1 MIKEYER
8 CLFCADENC
17 TKACKK
23 GGTPAKFIRSLY
35 FGNITDINA
44 DCESCESVDCET
56 ACLRGRVDYP
66 VKIRSHAKLSSREK
80 KPQIS
85 LEIEFCGVKCENPFF
100 LSSSVVASGYEMCAR
115 ALKMGWGG
123 IVYKTIGLGEIKD
136 VSPRFGQLT
145 DGSLKGFRNLE
156 QISDKP
162 ADTDFEILRRLKKDF
177 PEKVIVVSIMGQ
189 NEDEWAYLARR
200 SEEVGADII
209 ELNFSCPHMSAEK
222 MGSDV
227 GTDPELVKAFTA
239 AVKKATSLPILAKM
253 TPNITDISEPA
264 KAAMEGGATGIAA
277 INTIKS
283 LTGFLSEPDLV
294 DNKTAISGYS
304 GRNVKPLALRFI
316 CDIAK
321 ALPGTPISG
330 MGGIEN
336 FKDAAEFIA
345 LGCGNVQ
352 ITTAV
357 MEYGYRIIDDLT
369 LGLSEYLFSLGYENL
384 SDFVGSALQNITSA
398 DDLDR
403 ETIVY
408 PKFEKESCIGCG
420 RCYISCRDGGHD
432 AIIFDDYYTPKLSAD
447 RCVGCQLCRL
457 ICPVGAIKSSK
468 RVAKKV

>member
-1 MIKEYER
+1 
-8 CLFCADENC
+8 
-17 TKACKK
+17 
-23 GGTPAKFIRSLY
+23 
-35 FGNITDINA
+35 
-44 DCESCESVDCET
+44 
-56 ACLRGRVDYP
+56 
-66 VKIRSHAKLSSREK
+66 
-80 KPQIS
+80 
-85 LEIEFCGVKCENPFF
+85 
-100 LSSSVVASGYEMCAR
+100 
-115 ALKMGWGG
+115 
-123 IVYKTIGLGEIKD
+123 
-136 VSPRFGQLT
+136 
-145 DGSLKGFRNLE
+145 
-156 QISDKP
+156 
-162 ADTDFEILRRLKKDF
+162 
-177 PEKVIVVSIMGQ
+177 MGQ
-189 NEDEWAYLARR
+189 NEPEWAYLAKR

-227 GTDPELVKAFTA
+227 GTDLELVKSFTA
-239 AVKKATSLPILAKM
+239 AVKNATSLPILAKM

-283 LTGFLSEPDLV
+283 LTGILSEPDLV
-294 DNKTAISGYS
+294 DHKTAISGYS

-321 ALPGTPISG
+321 ALSGTPISG

-336 FKDAAEFIA
+336 FRDAAEFMA

-352 ITTAV
+352 ITTAL

-432 AIIFDDYYTPKLSAD
+432 AIIFDDYCSTPKLSVEK
-447 RCVGCQLCRL
+447 CVGCQLCRL
-457 ICPVGAIKSSK
+457 ICPVGAINTSK
-468 RVAKKV
+468 RVTKKVLIS